1 MSYVLSLLAIF
12 LTACKFHGRLTFK
25 LEDYLLLPDDFGAV
39 EGRQLDMTVTDK
51 AEVLGLSECT
61 QNFCEA
67 QDIDERRSMFAGI
80 CIEEMAG
87 NIVDYG
93 FDDGKKHF
101 VDVRVIVD
109 GERVIIRIRDDCRP
123 FDPKK
128 QAELYRSEDPTAHIG
143 IRLCRKIATE
153 FNYVNV
159 LKLNNLIIKI

>member
-1 MSYVLSLLAIF
+1 
-12 LTACKFHGRLTFK
+12 
-25 LEDYLLLPDDFGAV
+25 
-39 EGRQLDMTVTDK
+39 
-51 AEVLGLSECT
+51 
-61 QNFCEA
+61 
-67 QDIDERRSMFAGI
+67 
-80 CIEEMAG
+80 MAG

-109 GERVIIRIRDDCRP
+109 GRQVIIRLRDDCRP

-128 QAELYRSEDPTAHIG
+128 QVELYNSEDPAAHIG

-153 FNYVNV
+153 FNYVNI